1 MRRRWGWLLALCC
14 ATGCAKEEGK
24 PSVRGRD
31 VHGYDRLRIDM
42 VQFQIESR
50 GVEDPAVLMAMR
62 QVKRHEFVPERQKR
76 HAYEDGPLPIGYDQT
91 ISQPYIVASMTEELG
106 LEPGMKVL
114 EIGTGSGYQAAVLA
128 AITKRVCTIE
138 IKEPLATRAAAT
150 LERLGYT
157 AVKARCGDGYYGWP
171 EEAPFDAI
179 IVTAAAPHVPPPLVR
194 QLKAGG
200 RLVIPVG
207 RPFATQ
213 DLRVIRKSTQGRVF
227 SKSLYAVRFVPLT
240 GTLGR
245 KGSGD

>member
-1 MRRRWGWLLALCC
+1 
-14 ATGCAKEEGK
+14 
-24 PSVRGRD
+24 
-31 VHGYDRLRIDM
+31 
-42 VQFQIESR
+42 
-50 GVEDPAVLMAMR
+50 
-62 QVKRHEFVPERQKR
+62 
-76 HAYEDGPLPIGYDQT
+76 
-91 ISQPYIVASMTEELG
+91 
-106 LEPGMKVL
+106 
-114 EIGTGSGYQAAVLA
+114 
-128 AITKRVCTIE
+128 
-138 IKEPLATRAAAT
+138 
-150 LERLGYT
+150 
-157 AVKARCGDGYYGWP
+157 
-171 EEAPFDAI
+171 PFDAI